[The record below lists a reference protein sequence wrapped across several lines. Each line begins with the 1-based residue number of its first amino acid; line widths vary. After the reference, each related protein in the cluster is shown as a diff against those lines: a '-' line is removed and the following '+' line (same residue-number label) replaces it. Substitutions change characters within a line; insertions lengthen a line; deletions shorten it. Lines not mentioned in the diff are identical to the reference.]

1 MELQLGLER
10 SAAEVASLD
19 TRLLQLEQG
28 GGGDTLARV
37 QPLQEAALPDLSVD
51 THNQQQTILLTYL
64 TTSAPQ
70 PESAAGPVP
79 HGGAA
84 AAGGAGQ
91 DRVPAADEGGPG
103 AGAGAAGRGVLS
115 LHSQGGQGVTGG
127 QPGVWCSASKSCIR
141 IASEGS

>member
-51 THNQQQTILLTYL
+51 RYKQQTILYYL

-91 DRVPAADEGGPG
+91 DGVPAADEGRPG

-127 QPGVWCSASKSCIR
+127 QPGVWCLQSPVTLPCCSC
-141 IASEGS
+141 SPV

>member
-91 DRVPAADEGGPG
+91 D
-103 AGAGAAGRGVLS
+103 
-115 LHSQGGQGVTGG
+115 
-127 QPGVWCSASKSCIR
+127 
-141 IASEGS
+141 